1 MILMLDSNYSI
12 YMMFMSSFFS
22 LSLNRF
28 HSFMVLLT
36 IEFIILI
43 LYFMLFLLLNLY
55 IMELYF
61 IMIFLIF
68 SVCEGVLGLSILIF
82 MIRLHGNDYFQ
93 VLNIF

>member
-1 MILMLDSNYSI
+1 MLMLDLNYLV
-12 YMMFMSSFFS
+12 YVMFMLSFLS

-28 HSFMVLLT
+28 HLLMVLLT